1 MLHCAGELAHNN
13 ARITASG
20 IDTVVGAMRAHRG
33 VVGVQQ
39 QGCSALAKFVN
50 DNADN
55 QARITAAGGVEAL
68 VRAMGAHAGSEGVQ
82 HEGCSL
88 QGAGEPRQQQYRQPG
103 QDRGG
108 QGLTDG
114 IDAVVGAMRA
124 HRGVAVVQE
133 MGCAALLCLV
143 GNNADRGGG
152 RDRRPHKRA
161 LATKRKLLG
170 GGRIVGKRHSETCLG
185 RRRS

>member
-114 IDAVVGAMRA
+114 IDAVVGAMSA
-124 HRGVAVVQE
+124 HRGSRS
-133 MGCAALLCLV
+133 CRRWAARHCCVLS
-143 GNNADRGGG
+143 GTMPIAAAGGPG
-152 RDRRPHKRA
+152 IDA
-161 LATKRKLLG
+161 
-170 GGRIVGKRHSETCLG
+170 RIREPW
-185 RRRS
+185 RRSASSSVVDAS

>member
-20 IDTVVGAMRAHRG
+20 IDTVVGDARTPRGRGRAAAG
-33 VVGVQQ
+33 L
-39 QGCSALAKFVN
+39 SALAKFVN

-114 IDAVVGAMRA
+114 IDAVVGAMSA
-124 HRGVAVVQE
+124 HRGSRS
-133 MGCAALLCLV
+133 CRRWAARHCCVLS
-143 GNNADRGGG
+143 GTMPIAAAGGI
-152 RDRRPHKRA
+152 DA
-161 LATKRKLLG
+161 
-170 GGRIVGKRHSETCLG
+170 RIREPW
-185 RRRS
+185 RRSASSSVVDAS

>member
-55 QARITAAGGVEAL
+55 QARITAGGVEAL

-88 QGAGEPRQQQYRQPG
+88 QGAGEPHQWTSR
-103 QDRGG
+103 DRGW
-108 QGLTDG
+108 
-114 IDAVVGAMRA
+114 
-124 HRGVAVVQE
+124 
-133 MGCAALLCLV
+133 
-143 GNNADRGGG
+143 
-152 RDRRPHKRA
+152 
-161 LATKRKLLG
+161 
-170 GGRIVGKRHSETCLG
+170 
-185 RRRS
+185 

>member
-1 MLHCAGELAHNN
+1 
-13 ARITASG
+13 
-20 IDTVVGAMRAHRG
+20 MRA
-33 VVGVQQ
+33 VT
-39 QGCSALAKFVN
+39 SEPALSKFVN

-55 QARITAAGGVEAL
+55 QARITAEAL

-103 QDRGG
+103 QDGSG

-133 MGCAALLCLV
+133 MGCAALLS
-143 GNNADRGGG
+143 GTMPIAAAGGI
-152 RDRRPHKRA
+152 DA
-161 LATKRKLLG
+161 
-170 GGRIVGKRHSETCLG
+170 RIREPW
-185 RRRS
+185 RRSASSSVVDAS